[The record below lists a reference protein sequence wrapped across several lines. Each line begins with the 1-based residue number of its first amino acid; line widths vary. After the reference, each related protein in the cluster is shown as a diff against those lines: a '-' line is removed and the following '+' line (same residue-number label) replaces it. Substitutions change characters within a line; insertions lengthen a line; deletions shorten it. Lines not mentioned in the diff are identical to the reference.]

1 MIKLSILIPSLESRK
16 ELLSELVCGL
26 IQQCG
31 IIKGIRSF
39 QSIGCTILILKFE
52 NVEIITATDAKGIT
66 TGEKRNLLLSVA
78 ENDFVIQV
86 DDDDYVYPY
95 FVEKSLGAI
104 QTYPDCVGTV
114 GIITVDGQG
123 EMEWRLS
130 KDYQNVTITDNGVP
144 VYLRTTNHISIVK
157 RELALEAGFPAISNG
172 EDKEFSIRL
181 NPLLKTEVKIN
192 EPLYHY
198 RFSSTNKQYS

>member
-31 IIKGIRSF
+31 VIKGIRSF

-52 NVEIITATDAKGIT
+52 NVEIVTATDAKEIT
-66 TGEKRNLLLSVA
+66 TGAKRSLLLSVA

-95 FVEKSLGAI
+95 FVEKILGAI
-104 QTYPDCVGTV
+104 QSCPDCVGTV
-114 GIITVDGQG
+114 GIITVDGEG
-123 EMEWRLS
+123 EIEWRLS
-130 KDYQNVTITDNGVP
+130 KDYKNVTITDNGVP

-157 RELALEAGFPAISNG
+157 RELALKAGFPDISNG
-172 EDKEFSIRL
+172 EDNEFSIRL
-181 NPLLKTEVKIN
+181 NPLLQTEVKIN

-198 RFSSTNKQYS
+198 RFSSQNKEYK